1 MRVDPM
7 MQLSEAITSF
17 LEAIAYPS
25 MLALAVILLVLSSIE
40 LRSRIRPPEPTS
52 NAGSRATARDRDS
65 RRRSG
70 RVAPAAR

>member
-7 MQLSEAITSF
+7 MQLNEAITAF
-17 LEAIAYPS
+17 IEAIAYPS
-25 MLALAVILLVLSSIE
+25 MLAMALALLVLSSIE
-40 LRSRIRPPEPTS
+40 LRSRIRRQGPTS
-52 NAGSRATARDRDS
+52 NEGDRATARDPDG